1 MVTFCR
7 TTVQYH
13 KYDTDFE
20 ILSRFASFPFM
31 YAFVY
36 VFSYMQI
43 LNNSNKWEDP
53 DTKGCV

>member
-1 MVTFCR
+1 MMTFCK
-7 TTVQYH
+7 TIVQYH

-20 ILSRFASFPFM
+20 ILSRFASFPL

-43 LNNSNKWEDP
+43 LNNSDKWEDP
-53 DTKGCV
+53 DTKGCA